1 MATLQDYLA
10 YLDRPE
16 KRPVYK
22 VELLRK
28 ENEEPYASIEG
39 DLENNSGSLNIS
51 FSEGVRRTCNF
62 TLQNFDLQYIP
73 LIKDI
78 NIASK
83 FKLYLGFNIDGE
95 NFYPQS
101 QGVFFFDDP
110 SLTSANASR
119 TVSIGG
125 TDKFA
130 GLNGGNGGILE
141 GTYTADSGTKVSQ
154 IVRSVLALDIVRD
167 PIEPII
173 DESLEDLTIPY
184 DLTKEMGETVS
195 SILFDAAFAISAY
208 VYYDENGALNLKPL
222 KQDNQKGV
230 VYSYTYDNVN
240 YLGSGKRI
248 GLSQLYNATVIIADN
263 TQNSSIPLYYEAVNN
278 DPSDINSVVNSKKKV
293 KKIVD
298 YIKGI
303 TTVDEIEIR
312 GEWEL
317 RKVSALGS
325 SWSINSVPFYH
336 LDVNQVVT
344 VGDEYVDSDFERS
357 LINSISIPIGTGGT
371 MTINAIKTV
380 E

>member
-1 MATLQDYLA
+1 MATIQDYLA
-10 YLDRPE
+10 YLNRPE
-16 KRPVYK
+16 KRPIYK

-28 ENEEPYASIEG
+28 ENEEPYTSITG

-51 FSEGVRRTCNF
+51 FSEGVRRTCGF

-95 NFYPQS
+95 DFFPQA

-110 SLTSANASR
+110 ALTSANASR
-119 TVSIGG
+119 TVSISG
-125 TDKFA
+125 TDKFS
-130 GLNGGNGGILE
+130 GLNGGNGGNLE
-141 GTYTADSGTKVSQ
+141 ASYFAPLGTKVSTL
-154 IVRSVLALDIVRD
+154 VRSVLALDIVKD

-173 DESLEDLTIPY
+173 DESLENLTLPY
-184 DLTKEMGETVS
+184 DLTKETGETVS

-208 VYYDENGALNLKPL
+208 VYYDENGALNLRPL

-230 VYSYTYDNVN
+230 VYSYAYDNVN
-240 YLGSGKRI
+240 YLGSSKRI
-248 GLSQLYNATVIIADN
+248 GLGELYNATVLIADN
-263 TQNSSIPLYYEAVNN
+263 IQNSSVPIYYEAVNN
-278 DPSDINSVVNSKKKV
+278 DPSDINSVINSKKKV

-298 YIKGI
+298 FVKGI
-303 TTVDEIEIR
+303 TTSEQAEIR

-317 RKVSALGS
+317 RRVSALGS
-325 SWSINSVPFYH
+325 SLSINSVPFYH

-344 VGDEYVDSDFERS
+344 VGDPYIDSDFERS
-357 LINSISIPIGTGGT
+357 LINGISIPIGTGGT
-371 MTINAIKTV
+371 MTIDVIKTI

>member
-154 IVRSVLALDIVRD
+154 IVRSVLAL
-167 PIEPII
+167 
-173 DESLEDLTIPY
+173 
-184 DLTKEMGETVS
+184 
-195 SILFDAAFAISAY
+195 
-208 VYYDENGALNLKPL
+208 
-222 KQDNQKGV
+222 
-230 VYSYTYDNVN
+230 
-240 YLGSGKRI
+240 
-248 GLSQLYNATVIIADN
+248 
-263 TQNSSIPLYYEAVNN
+263 
-278 DPSDINSVVNSKKKV
+278 
-293 KKIVD
+293 
-298 YIKGI
+298 
-303 TTVDEIEIR
+303 
-312 GEWEL
+312 
-317 RKVSALGS
+317 
-325 SWSINSVPFYH
+325 
-336 LDVNQVVT
+336 
-344 VGDEYVDSDFERS
+344 
-357 LINSISIPIGTGGT
+357 
-371 MTINAIKTV
+371 
-380 E
+380 